1 MGRKLIPIFRSDRNI
16 KTTLMYLIE
25 CIWNETTHLTYSI
38 IYYILYIIYYTYM
51 WYIIYYIIFY
61 IYHIIYIYI
70 IHIYFFFWVP
80 TFHQVFV
87 KANHEIRKSIVQ
99 HTKYKNLKKL
109 PKPTFTMIKINS
121 VKWRWVF
128 QHFFRWGISVVT
140 FNFNK
145 RTFECKMF
153 CASYATRQCYIC

>member
-1 MGRKLIPIFRSDRNI
+1 
-16 KTTLMYLIE
+16 MYSIE

-38 IYYILYIIYYTYM
+38 IYYIYIIYHIL
-51 WYIIYYIIFY
+51 YIYVIYHILYHIIFY

-70 IHIYFFFWVP
+70 IHIFLFLTTYFSPSVR
-80 TFHQVFV
+80 
-87 KANHEIRKSIVQ
+87 KANHEIRNSIVQ

-109 PKPTFTMIKINS
+109 PKPTFTVIKINS
-121 VKWRWVF
+121 VKGRWVF

-145 RTFECKMF
+145 RKFEGKMF